1 MPLDVKKAGA
11 AKRLPFCIH
20 GTSDG
25 VALPSGKV
33 AFDYSQI
40 AVGIEANVTAEAGE
54 GDKPSVHLVDGG
66 DHGSIFLFEPAAV
79 NDAAGDDT
87 LGEKGHLAYIL
98 CRGDGAAGAYGPEG
112 FITDNHF

>member
-87 LGEKGHLAYIL
+87 LGEKATLRISSAVGTGRPGPMAQ
-98 CRGDGAAGAYGPEG
+98 RGS
-112 FITDNHF
+112 